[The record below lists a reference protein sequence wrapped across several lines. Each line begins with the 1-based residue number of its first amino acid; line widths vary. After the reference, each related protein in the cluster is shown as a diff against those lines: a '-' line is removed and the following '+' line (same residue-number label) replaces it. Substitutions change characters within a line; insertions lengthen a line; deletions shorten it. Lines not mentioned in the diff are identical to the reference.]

1 MSRQNADA
9 RRFASASPMA
19 ISPEKREWG
28 GGLPPERS
36 SSDPLTGG
44 DPPPRRRGRKK
55 REFTETQEQ
64 LIRYIAGETAVSGC
78 ACCTKRQ
85 LAEMLGRSVK
95 TVDRCISDLRER
107 GVIEVEMR
115 FDERG
120 GQMASAYRMGAGRG
134 SR

>member
-1 MSRQNADA
+1 
-9 RRFASASPMA
+9 MA
-19 ISPEKREWG
+19 ISPENVSGG
-28 GGLPPERS
+28 GGLPPEALG
-36 SSDPLTGG
+36 SDPLTGG
-44 DPPPRRRGRKK
+44 GPSPHRRGPKK
-55 REFTETQEQ
+55 REFTKTQEQ

-95 TVDRCISDLRER
+95 TVDRCIQDLRER

-134 SR
+134 SK